1 MKEARLVVVVD
12 NLDFEIKNV
21 TFETKVLNRYGTF
34 YQIANKNMEDLGYT
48 YLHCD
53 LLDKVALTT
62 IILKVKSPN
71 IEMHEQH
78 LQKCMFMRVEFFC
91 IGSKL

>member
-1 MKEARLVVVVD
+1 MVVVPMKEARLVIVVHD
-12 NLDFEIKNV
+12 LDFKIRNV

-34 YQIANKNMEDLGYT
+34 YQIVNRNMEDLGYT

-62 IILKVKSPN
+62 IILRVKSPN
-71 IEMHEQH
+71 IEMHEHH
-78 LQKCMFMRVEFFC
+78 LQK
-91 IGSKL
+91 